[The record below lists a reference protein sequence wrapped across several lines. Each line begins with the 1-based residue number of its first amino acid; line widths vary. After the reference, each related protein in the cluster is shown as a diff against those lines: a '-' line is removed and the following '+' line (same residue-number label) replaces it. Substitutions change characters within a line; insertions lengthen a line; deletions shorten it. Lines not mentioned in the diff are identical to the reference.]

1 VVADRA
7 ADWRSAGGRAA
18 AASQASVNMI
28 GVAMGIQSVAAH
40 RVGWAVMVSAAVAL
54 TAGAATGRAQPA
66 AQAGG
71 GSEAVV
77 PFRIQVP
84 DAVLTDL
91 KGRLQRARFAD
102 EFPGVGWDYGTNLD
116 YIRSLVTY
124 WRDSYDWRAQERR
137 LNRFSQFKTQIGGL
151 DIHFI
156 HQKSSDPNAVPL
168 LLLNGWPSSPV
179 EYDKVIEPLTGQKG
193 GGGAAA
199 FHVVVPS
206 MPGYG
211 FSDKPRER
219 GYNPERMAQVWASL
233 MARLGY
239 RRYLVHGSDWGIAVA
254 TYLALADSSHISGL
268 HLAGC
273 PGAPLGGPPPP
284 RAPGTPA
291 PPVSSNLG
299 YQEIQT
305 TKPQTLGHGLS
316 DSPLGLASWIIDKW
330 HSWSDHDGDLEQV
343 YTKDDLLTN
352 IMFYWVTNSGTS
364 SARLYYESRHVDGQL
379 QPTFFS
385 TFMPAISRG
394 KVTVPTGCG
403 AFPSQFD
410 NRGLPINRDP
420 AIARKAAA
428 TRYNVVHASI
438 AAKGG
443 HFPALEQPQAWL
455 DDLRTFVRGL
465 AAK

>member
-1 VVADRA
+1 MGIRTVAA
-7 ADWRSAGGRAA
+7 HFIAA
-18 AASQASVNMI
+18 AA
-28 GVAMGIQSVAAH
+28 
-40 RVGWAVMVSAAVAL
+40 
-54 TAGAATGRAQPA
+54 AATILAAGLNAQTPPRPS
-66 AQAGG
+66 
-71 GSEAVV
+71 GSSGSDAIV

-84 DAVLTDL
+84 DAVLRDL
-91 KGRLQRARFAD
+91 KSRLERARFAD
-102 EFPGVGWDYGTNLD
+102 EFPDAGWDYGTNLN
-116 YIRSLVTY
+116 YIQSLMTY
-124 WRDSYDWRAQERR
+124 WRDRYDWRAQERR
-137 LNRFSQFKTQIGGL
+137 LNRFSQFKTNIGGL

-156 HQKSSDPNAVPL
+156 HQKSNDPGALPL

-179 EYDKVIEPLTGQKG
+179 EYDKVIEPLTSASKASG
-193 GGGAAA
+193 GTGTPA

-219 GYNPERMAQVWASL
+219 GYDPERMAQVWATL

-239 RRYLVHGSDWGIAVA
+239 SRYIVHGSDWGISVA
-254 TYLALADSSHISGL
+254 TYLALADSSHISAL

-273 PGAPLGGPPPP
+273 PGGLIGAPPPPPAATAPPP
-284 RAPGTPA
+284 RA
-291 PPVSSNLG
+291 SSNLG

-305 TKPQTLGHGLS
+305 TKPQTLGQGLS

-343 YTKDDLLTN
+343 YTKDELLTN

-364 SARLYYESRHVDGQL
+364 SARLYYESRHVNGQL
-379 QPTFFS
+379 SPAFFA
-385 TFMPAISRG
+385 TFMPPMSRG

-403 AFPSQFD
+403 AFPSQYD
-410 NRGLPINRDP
+410 NRGLPINRNPDL
-420 AIARKAAA
+420 ARKSAE
-428 TRYNVVHASI
+428 TRYNVVHATI
-438 AAKGG
+438 APKGG

-465 AAK
+465 ASQ

>member
-1 VVADRA
+1 M
-7 ADWRSAGGRAA
+7 SHH
-18 AASQASVNMI
+18 MI
-28 GVAMGIQSVAAH
+28 GGGMGMRTVAAN
-40 RVGWAVMVSAAVAL
+40 RVVRAVLIATAVASIAGTANPDAQSAA
-54 TAGAATGRAQPA
+54 RAS
-66 AQAGG
+66 GSG
-71 GSEAVV
+71 GSEAIV

-91 KGRLQRARFAD
+91 KSRLQRARFAD
-102 EFPGVGWDYGTNLD
+102 EFPDAGWDYGTNLN
-116 YIRSLVTY
+116 YIRSLMTY
-124 WRDSYDWRAQERR
+124 WRDTYDWRAQERK
-137 LNRFSQFKTQIGGL
+137 LNRFSQFKTNIGGL

-156 HQKSSDPNAVPL
+156 HQKSTDPGAVPL

-179 EYDKVIEPLTGQKG
+179 EYDRVIEPLTKPA
-193 GGGAAA
+193 GASGAPA

-219 GYNPERMAQVWASL
+219 GYNPERMAQVWATL

-239 RRYLVHGSDWGIAVA
+239 SRYIVHGSDWGISVA
-254 TYLALADSSHISGL
+254 TYLALADSAHISGL

-273 PGAPLGGPPPP
+273 PGGVIGPPPP
-284 RAPGTPA
+284 PTAGA
-291 PPVSSNLG
+291 PPPRASSNLG

-305 TKPQTLGHGLS
+305 TKPQTLGQGLS

-330 HSWSDHDGDLEQV
+330 HSWSDHDGDLEKV

-364 SARLYYESRHVDGQL
+364 SARLYYESRHVDGVL
-379 QPTFFS
+379 QPTFFA
-385 TFMPAISRG
+385 TFMPQMSRG

-403 AFPSQFD
+403 AFPSQYD

-420 AIARKAAA
+420 ALARKAAE
-428 TRYNVVHASI
+428 TRYNVVHLTI
-438 AAKGG
+438 APKGG
-443 HFPALEQPQAWL
+443 HFPALEQPQAWTS
-455 DDLRTFVRGL
+455 DLRTFVGGL
-465 AAK
+465 TGR

>member
-1 VVADRA
+1 MIGGGMGIRTLA
-7 ADWRSAGGRAA
+7 AYLAATAA
-18 AASQASVNMI
+18 AAAILATTSNAQTLRGND
-28 GVAMGIQSVAAH
+28 AAI
-40 RVGWAVMVSAAVAL
+40 
-54 TAGAATGRAQPA
+54 
-66 AQAGG
+66 
-71 GSEAVV
+71 V

-84 DAVLTDL
+84 DAVLRDL
-91 KGRLQRARFAD
+91 KARLERARFAD
-102 EFPGVGWDYGTNLD
+102 EFPDAGWDYGTNLN
-116 YIRSLVTY
+116 YIQSLMTY
-124 WRDSYDWRAQERR
+124 WRDRYDWRAQERR
-137 LNRFSQFKTQIGGL
+137 LNRFSQFKTNIGGL

-156 HQKSSDPNAVPL
+156 HQKSADPGALPL

-179 EYDKVIEPLTGQKG
+179 EYDKVIEPLTKG
-193 GGGAAA
+193 PVA

-219 GYNPERMAQVWASL
+219 GYNPERMAQIWATL

-239 RRYLVHGSDWGIAVA
+239 SRYILHGSDWGISVA

-273 PGAPLGGPPPP
+273 PGGAIGAPPKPPGPAAPP
-284 RAPGTPA
+284 

-305 TKPQTLGHGLS
+305 TKPQTLGQGLS

-343 YTKDDLLTN
+343 YTKDELLTN

-364 SARLYYESRHVDGQL
+364 SARLYYESRHVNGQL
-379 QPTFFS
+379 SPAFFA
-385 TFMPAISRG
+385 TFMPPMSRG

-403 AFPSQFD
+403 AFPSQYD
-410 NRGLPINRDP
+410 NRGLTINRDP
-420 AIARKAAA
+420 ALARKSAE

-443 HFPALEQPQAWL
+443 HFPALEQPQAWM
-455 DDLRTFVRGL
+455 DDLRTFVRGV
-465 AAK
+465 AGQ